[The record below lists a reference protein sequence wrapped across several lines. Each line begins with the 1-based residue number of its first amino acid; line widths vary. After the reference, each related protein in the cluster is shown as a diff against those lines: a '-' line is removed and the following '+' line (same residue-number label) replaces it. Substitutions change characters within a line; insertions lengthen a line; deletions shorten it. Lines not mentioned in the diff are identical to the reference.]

1 MDVVILVK
9 THIQNE
15 QKNAINQVPVLSM
28 KCKSFSILAVLKIN
42 KDNVIHLKV
51 AYIYKY
57 KQINQGSAFFIVH
70 VLTFIT
76 EF

>member
-51 AYIYKY
+51 AYI
-57 KQINQGSAFFIVH
+57 
-70 VLTFIT
+70 
-76 EF
+76 